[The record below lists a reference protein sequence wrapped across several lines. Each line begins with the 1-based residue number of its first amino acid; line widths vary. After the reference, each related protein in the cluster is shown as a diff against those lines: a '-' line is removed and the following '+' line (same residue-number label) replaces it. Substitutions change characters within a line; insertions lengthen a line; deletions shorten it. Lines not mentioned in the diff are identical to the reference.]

1 MSSSKPPAQPYSA
14 KALKDL
20 DRVRASTAGWSQQ
33 FYGRLLAKFGFVC
46 RRGKH
51 DIYGDPADGGNRVS
65 IPRHGELPA
74 YVGEQVIAAIERKL
88 AREELL

>member
-1 MSSSKPPAQPYSA
+1 MASKTPAGQPYSR

-20 DRVRASTAGWSQQ
+20 DRLRASPSGWSQE
-33 FYGRLLAKFGFVC
+33 FYERLLTKFGFVC

-51 DIYGDPADGGNRVS
+51 DIYGDPGDGGNRVS

-74 YVGEQVIAAIERKL
+74 YVGEQVIACIEKKL
-88 AREELL
+88 AREEQR